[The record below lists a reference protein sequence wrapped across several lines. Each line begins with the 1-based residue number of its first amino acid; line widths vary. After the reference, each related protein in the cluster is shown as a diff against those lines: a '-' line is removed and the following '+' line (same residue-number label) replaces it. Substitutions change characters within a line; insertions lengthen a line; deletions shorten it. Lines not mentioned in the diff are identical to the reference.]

1 MLRSYLQPDGRFL
14 IVEYNIDRGNFAVP
28 YPISYRRW
36 VELSQQAGFSHTKL
50 LATRPSRFLR
60 EIYAAASYNQDE
72 NGVIRQTAS
81 SLPLN

>member
-1 MLRSYLQPDGRFL
+1 MLRSYLRPDSRFL

-28 YPISYRRW
+28 YPISYRRG
-36 VELSQQAGFSHTKL
+36 VELSRQADFSHTKL

-72 NGVIRQTAS
+72 NGAIRQTAS